1 MWRTYSSE
9 VYPLKLP
16 FDIQSSSESLDVGD
30 TVAIMKGRKHG
41 SGIVTKSGKRKTE
54 VHTTEDKKEWFE
66 NKCLHKITDEIWE
79 HRIRRAIKEKQKEK
93 TDN

>member
-1 MWRTYSSE
+1 MWRTYLSE

-16 FDIQSSSESLDVGD
+16 FDLKQSKEKLEVGD
-30 TVAIMKGRKHG
+30 TVAIIRGEKHG
-41 SGIVTKSGKRKTE
+41 SGIVTEASKRKTE

-66 NKCLHKITDEIWE
+66 NECLHKITDEIWE